1 MRDPVSIAK
10 IFYFIVI
17 GAVLAVIIFVDHDIA
32 ITIKADIEYSDLI
45 AVVLTALAVILAA
58 LAVFL
63 GALALFSW
71 RNFGS
76 RVRSHVEDYLADFLK
91 PTERYEAVKDLI
103 DDHREK
109 TKKLAEAEKQLEN
122 MSNFDEDAV

>member
-1 MRDPVSIAK
+1 MKDPVSIAK
-10 IFYFIVI
+10 IFYFTVF
-17 GAVLAVIIFVDHDIA
+17 GAALSVIIFVDHDIA
-32 ITIKADIEYSDLI
+32 ISIKADIAYTDLI
-45 AVVLTALAVILAA
+45 ATVLTALAVILAT

-71 RNFGS
+71 RNFGT
-76 RVRSHVEDYLADFLK
+76 RVRSYVEEYLADFLK

-109 TKKLAEAEKQLEN
+109 TKQLAEAEKQLEN
-122 MSNFDEDAV
+122 LSNFDEDAV